1 MDALREIDIS
11 DFAGVSWSNQP
22 GPAPQVQWI
31 EVALLRIDDRYQRP
45 ISQRGKMQVRRI
57 AERFRWSRFAP
68 IIAAPI
74 EGGLFAV
81 IDGQHRCHAA
91 KLRGIKTVPC
101 MVVIVDTAEQAE
113 AFAEINTQQLAVTG
127 ALLHKSRVV
136 AGEAKAVELQAICD
150 KAGCRI
156 VTPRAQ
162 SELKRGDTFAAATL
176 YKMMEGFSDGTLQRA
191 LEAIIQVGDGN
202 VGLVRANVVS
212 AYCALFESRQDLRD
226 HPGLID
232 ALDDFDLQEAFV
244 RMQRSPLNR
253 GQHRWRLLADAVEAF
268 LDQRLRLPKAAA

>member
-1 MDALREIDIS
+1 MEALREIDVS
-11 DFAGVSWSNQP
+11 DFAGVSWAGQP

-31 EVALLRIDDRYQRP
+31 EVASLRIDDRYQRP

-68 IIAAPI
+68 LIVAPI
-74 EGGLFAV
+74 EGGLYAV
-81 IDGQHRCHAA
+81 IDGQHRGHAA
-91 KLRGIKTVPC
+91 RLRGIKSVPC

-127 ALLHKSRVV
+127 AVLHKSRVV
-136 AGEAKAVELQAICD
+136 AGEHKAVQLQAVCD
-150 KAGCRI
+150 EAGCRI

-176 YKMMEGFSDGTLQRA
+176 YKMMESYSEGTLQRA

-212 AYCALFESRQDLRD
+212 AYCGLFEGRQDLRD

-244 RMQRSPLNR
+244 SMQRSQLNR
-253 GQHRWRLLADAVEAF
+253 GQHRWRLLADEVEAF
-268 LDQRLRLPKAAA
+268 LGRKLRLPRAAA